1 MSFFKSFFFFPFC
14 LFTQIILAQNIVV
27 NEVVSSNSSIIT
39 DEDGSFEDWIEL
51 YNPSSEAINL
61 EGFGLSDNDNFFKW
75 VFPNKILEPNTYLL
89 IWCSNKNRTN
99 PDFPLHTNFAISA
112 GGETLTLTAPN
123 GTIVSQVPAVVIP
136 SNYSYGLNAMNAY
149 SFFTIPT
156 PGAINDT
163 PSYDEI
169 LSEPVFSMNS
179 GFYDESFMLS
189 ISHPDPTVSIIYTLD
204 GSEPRQENLNGTTYQ
219 YKTAYKEFA
228 GSPQGTLVQNTI
240 QTFNYAESILLQDRN
255 AEPNKLAMIPTAFYA
270 NQYYIPTISVDK
282 ATVVR
287 AKAIKAGALSS
298 KTITRNYFINENGNS
313 SYSLPVVSISMDESS
328 FFDYENGIYVPGK
341 DFDDWRQIDPTG
353 EAVWGPANYKRSGE
367 EWEVR
372 GNFSFL
378 LDGNEVLNHDIG
390 VRMHGGYTR
399 SFPSKTLRLYAR
411 SEYGSSHLNF
421 PFFEEVS
428 STSFKRIILRNSGND
443 HYSTYFR
450 DAFIQKSVNHLK
462 FDTQAYQP
470 SVVFLNGEYWGML
483 NLRERYDKHYFERVY
498 GIDETELDFLEADG
512 MVKEGD
518 NVHYMNMLDFV
529 ENNSLSN
536 ESNYAY
542 IQTQM
547 DVENFI
553 DYYATQIYVRNTDWP
568 GNNIEFFRKKTSEY
582 LPNAPLGQDG
592 RWRWIL
598 KDTDFGF
605 GGEGEASA
613 HLHNT
618 LSFAT
623 AENGPA
629 WPNPAWSTFL
639 FRKLLENEEFKI
651 QFINRIADLMNSTFM
666 PARLNQLID
675 EMKSQIEP
683 EISKH
688 RQRWSLGSL
697 TQWNNHVQI
706 MKDFANQRSW
716 SQRIHIRQQFGI
728 SNNINVTLSV
738 SDDNHGFIQMNT
750 IEILE
755 TTPGINANPYPW
767 TGTYFNQ
774 IPLKIKAVAKPGF
787 EFSHWSGHSNS
798 TEQEITI
805 TPNSSFS
812 LTANFVPSS
821 EPLPTETLYFWLM
834 DNNIANDTPLLDINS
849 TFQWSENGS
858 AQLFF
863 DSCLEGYPFA
873 SNHPNW
879 RKASMERRNSPT
891 HINYRPEANNDIP
904 FENVSMRAIQI
915 KQPFQNNDLENMMR
929 FHVSSQSYKNIKF
942 AFAAKDEGA
951 ADTIMV
957 EYALDANE
965 PTWTPINTFSLSDE
979 YQVFESDLSG
989 ILEANNNPDLAFRIK
1004 FDGTNMTAD
1013 NGNRVTFNNISVEGV
1028 LDDLSVENPIAQDI
1042 FLYPNPFEDFVYL
1055 NNSNQVYDYQ
1065 LFSMEGK
1072 MIQSGK
1078 MQEGKLD
1085 LRNLFRGIYVL
1096 QLTNQDFTKAFKIV
1110 KS

>member
-1 MSFFKSFFFFPFC
+1 
-14 LFTQIILAQNIVV
+14 
-27 NEVVSSNSSIIT
+27 
-39 DEDGSFEDWIEL
+39 
-51 YNPSSEAINL
+51 
-61 EGFGLSDNDNFFKW
+61 
-75 VFPNKILEPNTYLL
+75 
-89 IWCSNKNRTN
+89 
-99 PDFPLHTNFAISA
+99 
-112 GGETLTLTAPN
+112 
-123 GTIVSQVPAVVIP
+123 
-136 SNYSYGLNAMNAY
+136 
-149 SFFTIPT
+149 
-156 PGAINDT
+156 
-163 PSYDEI
+163 
-169 LSEPVFSMNS
+169 
-179 GFYDESFMLS
+179 
-189 ISHPDPTVSIIYTLD
+189 
-204 GSEPRQENLNGTTYQ
+204 
-219 YKTAYKEFA
+219 
-228 GSPQGTLVQNTI
+228 
-240 QTFNYAESILLQDRN
+240 
-255 AEPNKLAMIPTAFYA
+255 
-270 NQYYIPTISVDK
+270 
-282 ATVVR
+282 
-287 AKAIKAGALSS
+287 
-298 KTITRNYFINENGNS
+298 
-313 SYSLPVVSISMDESS
+313 
-328 FFDYENGIYVPGK
+328 
-341 DFDDWRQIDPTG
+341 
-353 EAVWGPANYKRSGE
+353 
-367 EWEVR
+367 
-372 GNFSFL
+372 
-378 LDGNEVLNHDIG
+378 
-390 VRMHGGYTR
+390 
-399 SFPSKTLRLYAR
+399 
-411 SEYGSSHLNF
+411 
-421 PFFEEVS
+421 
-428 STSFKRIILRNSGND
+428 
-443 HYSTYFR
+443 
-450 DAFIQKSVNHLK
+450 
-462 FDTQAYQP
+462 
-470 SVVFLNGEYWGML
+470 
-483 NLRERYDKHYFERVY
+483 
-498 GIDETELDFLEADG
+498 
-512 MVKEGD
+512 
-518 NVHYMNMLDFV
+518 
-529 ENNSLSN
+529 
-536 ESNYAY
+536 
-542 IQTQM
+542 
-547 DVENFI
+547 
-553 DYYATQIYVRNTDWP
+553 VRNTDWP

-582 LPNAPLGQDG
+582 LPNAPYGQDG

-605 GGEGEASA
+605 GGEGGASA

-618 LSFAT
+618 LAFAT
-623 AENGPA
+623 AENGPP
-629 WPNPAWSTFL
+629 WPNPAWSTLL

-675 EMKSQIEP
+675 DLKAAIEP
-683 EISKH
+683 EIFKH
-688 RQRWSLGSL
+688 RQRWSLGSMAE
-697 TQWNNHVQI
+697 WNNHVQI

-716 SQRIHIRQQFGI
+716 NQRIHIRQQFGI

-738 SDDNHGFIQMNT
+738 SDDNHGFIQMNS

-755 TTPGINANPYPW
+755 TTPGINTNPYPW

-812 LTANFVPSS
+812 LTANFVPSN
-821 EPLPTETLYFWLM
+821 EPLPKETLYFWLM
-834 DNNIANDTPLLDINS
+834 NNNIANDTPLLDINS
-849 TFQWSENGS
+849 TFQSSENGS

-873 SNHPNW
+873 SDHPNW

-929 FHVSSQSYKNIKF
+929 FHVSTQSYKDIKF
-942 AFAAKDEGA
+942 AFAVKDEGA

-965 PTWTPINTFSLSDE
+965 PTWTPINTFSLSEE

-989 ILEANNNPDLAFRIK
+989 ILEANNNPDLAFRIR

-1110 KS
+1110 KR